1 MIETMAST
9 IHPQQ
14 QLRIFQKL
22 KKIAEKMITK
32 DDPKYR
38 TLYLNNP
45 KLQHTVLAFDGGLEF
60 LYNLGFEPHAVS
72 RDKLVC
78 HEVNSRVVQ
87 ACLIC
92 LEDKIEVLSYDVNR
106 NGKSGSIS
114 EDVASPQ
121 QNPVNGH
128 DPYSNV
134 QQQQQGQGMGGYDQH
149 LNEYNHIIQ
158 QQQQQYQQYQNSP
171 QRHPSHP
178 HEVNGN
184 GYHANGNG
192 HNPLINNGSGSND
205 KEQVLSN
212 LSGLGFGTMLNNK
225 SNGHSG
231 NNKQNGN
238 GHRYASPQLNGVPG
252 PDNIHRSQSDN
263 VQINGYGNGG
273 KYNPP
278 PSPQKSVSH
287 RPIPPPPM
295 KQNNYMNG
303 NGHNGHN
310 GFNGHNG
317 YHYNQRVDD
326 DVIANNVNGNLEQ
339 NKDKLGHVLGMK
351 QHKRMYKTFIF
362 IRHGN
367 SIWNRFKNSGRKR
380 KFAALAVGM
389 AEYFRTKHN
398 PSGHADTWV
407 VDAPLSR
414 IGIDEAYGLSRF
426 LGRHLTLRQ
435 FESLADLEHHQSL
448 ATPIK
453 DALRIIQTGILD
465 QYTPQLKNVSSDLY
479 NKCNEIRNIMED
491 AHKKIQRIMLE
502 TEARR
507 GNPQL
512 AAKGKALGLS
522 VGHVTKGGDFL
533 PDEDENKSNKSKSN
547 SPIMKENVLLQHGND
562 NDVKYGAQYIDEE
575 KKEDLNNL
583 LAAPDLHR
591 PFSHVVI
598 ANQVENIEDQDDLEM
613 PLEMEW
619 VLDQMIDASN
629 NSIVVTSNL
638 RRAISTAV
646 IALWDRFGANKEC
659 VHILPCL
666 QELGMN
672 VDTHTPILEAQVP
685 QVSNFEK
692 TSKKLNVQKLTEFYS
707 SRLKVEQAMGS
718 FGKKSLRES
727 GQDTQQRLNFFCD
740 WAFKKNDEK
749 GEPYNTIIACGH
761 SHWFRAFFKNFLPKD
776 AQSMASKRKL
786 QNCGVVGFRMICEIG
801 PENQRTYEIIDRS
814 ITPIYRGFV

>member
-1 MIETMAST
+1 
-9 IHPQQ
+9 
-14 QLRIFQKL
+14 
-22 KKIAEKMITK
+22 MITK

-60 LYNLGFEPHAVS
+60 LYNLGFEPHAIS

-92 LEDKIEVLSYDVNR
+92 LEDKIEVLSYDVHSFK
-106 NGKSGSIS
+106 NGKGSMS

-121 QNPVNGH
+121 QI
-128 DPYSNV
+128 
-134 QQQQQGQGMGGYDQH
+134 QQQQINAYQNIQNMNMQQQQYNNGYDSY
-149 LNEYNHIIQ
+149 NEQQYDPYA
-158 QQQQQYQQYQNSP
+158 QQQQQYQPNNYQQQPAPQQQHQYQ
-171 QRHPSHP
+171 HP
-178 HEVNGN
+178 HHQHHGN
-184 GYHANGNG
+184 NQHN
-192 HNPLINNGSGSND
+192 NPLINNQSGNNND
-205 KEQVLSN
+205 KEQVLNN
-212 LSGLGFGTMLNNK
+212 LSGLGFGTMLSKSSGSSQNK
-225 SNGHSG
+225 QPQMQRYGSPELNGMNGKPPMANGMAYSKSDPQVNGH
-231 NNKQNGN
+231 
-238 GHRYASPQLNGVPG
+238 
-252 PDNIHRSQSDN
+252 
-263 VQINGYGNGG
+263 YGNGN

-278 PSPQKSVSH
+278 PSPNKSGAH
-287 RPIPPPPM
+287 RPVPPPPM
-295 KQNNYMNG
+295 KQQNHPNEHNNYKYIDQ
-303 NGHNGHN
+303 
-310 GFNGHNG
+310 NG
-317 YHYNQRVDD
+317 YPKQGVDD
-326 DVIANNVNGNLEQ
+326 QVILNNVNGNLSQ
-339 NKDKLGHVLGMK
+339 NNGKLEHIMGIPK

-389 AEYFRTKHN
+389 AEYFRTKNN

-453 DALRIIQTGILD
+453 DALRIVQTDILD
-465 QYTPQLKNVSSDLY
+465 KYQSQLKQISPQLLE
-479 NKCNEIRNIMED
+479 KCKEIRTIMED
-491 AHKKIQRIMLE
+491 AHEKIQRIMLR
-502 TEARR
+502 TEERR
-507 GNPQL
+507 GHPQL
-512 AAKGKALGLS
+512 QAKGKALGVS

-533 PDEDENKSNKSKSN
+533 PDEDDELSSKSKSKSKSN
-547 SPIMKENVLLQHGND
+547 SPILQENILLQSGHD
-562 NDVKYGAQYIDEE
+562 NNGHFNGHNGHNGHHNGHNGYQDDE
-575 KKEDLNNL
+575 KKESLDHL
-583 LAAPDLHR
+583 LAKPDLHR

-619 VLDQMIDASN
+619 VLDQMIDSSN

-672 VDTHTPILEAQVP
+672 VDTHTPVLETQVP
-685 QVSNFEK
+685 EVSNFEK
-692 TSKKLNVQKLTEFYS
+692 TSKKLNVQKLTEFYG

-740 WAFKKNDEK
+740 WAFKKNDDD
-749 GEPYNTIIACGH
+749 GNPYNTIIACGH
-761 SHWFRAFFKNFLPKD
+761 SHWMRAFFKSFLPKD
-776 AQSMASKRKL
+776 SQSMAGKRKL
-786 QNCGVVGFRMICEIG
+786 QNCGVVGFRMICVIG
-801 PENQRTYEIIDRS
+801 PENQRRYEIIGRS

>member
-1 MIETMAST
+1 
-9 IHPQQ
+9 
-14 QLRIFQKL
+14 
-22 KKIAEKMITK
+22 
-32 DDPKYR
+32 
-38 TLYLNNP
+38 
-45 KLQHTVLAFDGGLEF
+45 
-60 LYNLGFEPHAVS
+60 
-72 RDKLVC
+72 
-78 HEVNSRVVQ
+78 
-87 ACLIC
+87 
-92 LEDKIEVLSYDVNR
+92 
-106 NGKSGSIS
+106 
-114 EDVASPQ
+114 
-121 QNPVNGH
+121 
-128 DPYSNV
+128 
-134 QQQQQGQGMGGYDQH
+134 MGGYDQH
-149 LNEYNHIIQ
+149 QLEYNQIIQ
-158 QQQQQYQQYQNSP
+158 AQQQQYQQYSQSP
-171 QRHPSHP
+171 QRQPNQHP
-178 HEVNGN
+178 HQNGHN
-184 GYHANGNG
+184 NGNG
-192 HNPLINNGSGSND
+192 HNPLINNGSGGSND

-212 LSGLGFGTMLNNK
+212 LSGLGFGTMLSKNNG
-225 SNGHSG
+225 NGNHS
-231 NNKQNGN
+231 KQNGN
-238 GHRYASPQLNGVPG
+238 GHGQPQINRYASPPIQGMNPPP
-252 PDNIHRSQSDN
+252 PDNINRSQSDN
-263 VQINGYGNGG
+263 VNHNGYGNGH

-278 PSPQKSVSH
+278 PSPNKSVSH

-295 KQNNYMNG
+295 KANNYQMNG
-303 NGHNGHN
+303 NGHH
-310 GFNGHNG
+310 HP
-317 YHYNQRVDD
+317 YNNRIDD
-326 DVIANNVNGNLEQ
+326 DVIQSNVDGNLQQ
-339 NKDKLGHVLGMK
+339 NKDKLGHIMGIK

-465 QYTPQLKNVSSDLY
+465 QYSSQLKQVSPDLY

-512 AAKGKALGLS
+512 NAKGKALGLS

-533 PDEDENKSNKSKSN
+533 PDEDENKSNKSKSKSN
-547 SPIMKENVLLQHGND
+547 SPIMNDNILLQHGGNGND
-562 NDVKYGAQYIDEE
+562 PKYGYINDDE

-619 VLDQMIDASN
+619 VLDQLIDASN

-659 VHILPCL
+659 IHILPCL

-672 VDTHTPILEAQVP
+672 VDTHTPILESSVP
-685 QVSNFEK
+685 EVSNFEK

-740 WAFKKNDEK
+740 WAFKKNDK
-749 GEPYNTIIACGH
+749 NGEPYNTIIACGH
-761 SHWFRAFFKNFLPKD
+761 SHWFRAFFKNFLPKPT
-776 AQSMASKRKL
+776 QSMAGKRKL
-786 QNCGVVGFRMICEIG
+786 QNAGVVGFRMICNIG
-801 PENQRTYEIIDRS
+801 PENQRTYEIIERS